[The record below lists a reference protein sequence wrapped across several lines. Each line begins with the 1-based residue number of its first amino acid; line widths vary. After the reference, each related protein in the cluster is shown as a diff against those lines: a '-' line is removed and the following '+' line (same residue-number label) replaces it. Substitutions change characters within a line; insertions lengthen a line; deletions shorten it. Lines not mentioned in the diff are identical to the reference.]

1 MRLTNPVLLRAELE
15 KLNER
20 AVMKRAEAVG
30 LTTKT
35 HRLRPFYTEN
45 DPFRQDRLGRNI
57 GKTQKQ
63 DAFLQVGLTPEQVR
77 KTASFLSAFPMFV
90 PSLSW
95 QNDRLYI

>member
-30 LTTKT
+30 LTKKT

-45 DPFRQDRLGRNI
+45 DLFVKTGSAETRGKLKNRMRFCRLG
-57 GKTQKQ
+57 
-63 DAFLQVGLTPEQVR
+63 
-77 KTASFLSAFPMFV
+77 
-90 PSLSW
+90 
-95 QNDRLYI
+95 

>member
-30 LTTKT
+30 LTKKT

-45 DPFRQDRLGRNI
+45 DLFV
-57 GKTQKQ
+57 KT
-63 DAFLQVGLTPEQVR
+63 G
-77 KTASFLSAFPMFV
+77 SAET
-90 PSLSW
+90 
-95 QNDRLYI
+95 